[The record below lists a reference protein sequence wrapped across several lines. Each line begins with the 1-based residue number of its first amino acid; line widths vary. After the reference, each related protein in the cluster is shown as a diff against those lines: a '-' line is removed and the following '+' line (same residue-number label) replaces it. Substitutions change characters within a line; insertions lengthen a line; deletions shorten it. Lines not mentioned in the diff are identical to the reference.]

1 MGLLARAK
9 VIPHNA
15 QVELSDL
22 NATDYPQWQTG
33 NEAAVA
39 LPDCVAVATQGDQAG
54 KVVVEIWYGELQVDD
69 PALREPIFEGEFVT
83 TENSVVVGNT
93 VGNEFHSASLPAGR
107 YHLRVFTSPVGA
119 PPARVYFL
127 LSS

>member
-9 VIPHNA
+9 VIPYNA

-22 NATDYPQWQTG
+22 NATDYPQWRTG
-33 NEAAVA
+33 HEAAVA
-39 LPDCVAVATQGDQAG
+39 LADCVAVATQGDEAG
-54 KVVVEIWYGELQVDD
+54 KVVVEIWYGELQLDD
-69 PALREPIFEGEFVT
+69 PAIREPVFE
-83 TENSVVVGNT
+83 
-93 VGNEFHSASLPAGR
+93 AGR